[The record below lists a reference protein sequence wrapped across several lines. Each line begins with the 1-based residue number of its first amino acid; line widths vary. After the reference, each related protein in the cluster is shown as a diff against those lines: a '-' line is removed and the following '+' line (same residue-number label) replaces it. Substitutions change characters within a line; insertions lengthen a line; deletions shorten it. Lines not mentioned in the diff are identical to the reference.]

1 MRTDKFVYNNNE
13 ILKADIEVAHFGAK
27 TLKQAE
33 IVYTL
38 KDEYGKVYAQG
49 TLATQDIPI
58 GNLNHTGSLEFP
70 LTDIQE
76 AKKLNLEIRITQEQ
90 KL

>member
-1 MRTDKFVYNNNE
+1 MRTDKFVYNNKE
-13 ILKADIEVAHFGAK
+13 ILKADIEVAHFGAEA
-27 TLKQAE
+27 LKQAE

-58 GNLNHTGSLEFP
+58 GNLNRTGTNILPVLPVFQCHVVRSV
-70 LTDIQE
+70 Q
-76 AKKLNLEIRITQEQ
+76 
-90 KL
+90 